1 MSCHQRF
8 SFSREE
14 STSISLFTFLGISS
28 SILAICTIFANI
40 LILYA
45 LRKCQNLHTPTKT
58 LLCGLAFSDVGIGI
72 FVYPAFAWYSFAA
85 AFDNIEA
92 FCAIQASYTIAAY
105 CLGSVSF
112 LTMTAISLDRFYA
125 FNMRLRYHQIVTF
138 NRIVLL
144 LTAFWLFGLIWPFSW
159 LVSTKIANLI
169 AAVIILSCAVIT
181 SISYYKTMTGLRRHQ
196 CQIQKQCA
204 THQQHG
210 GNLFRLGQYKTSVN
224 SMIIIFCLLLACY
237 LPYFIVAI
245 VTMVLGKSSSTML
258 AWSMTSAFVYLNSLL
273 NPLVYCW
280 RMREIRRAVDI
291 ALKCFTR

>member
-8 SFSREE
+8 FLSREE

-45 LRKCQNLHTPTKT
+45 LRKCQNLHTPTKM
-58 LLCGLAFSDVGIGI
+58 LLCGLAFSDVAIGI

-85 AFDNIEA
+85 AFDNMEA

-125 FNMRLRYHQIVTF
+125 FSMRLTYHQIVTF

-169 AAVIILSCAVIT
+169 AAVIILTCAVIT
-181 SISYYKTMTGLRRHQ
+181 SISYYKTIKRRHQ

-204 THQQHG
+204 VHQKNG
-210 GNLFRLGQYKTSVN
+210 RNLFRFGRYKKSVN
-224 SMIIIFCLLLACY
+224 SMILIFCLLLTCY

-245 VTMVLGKSSSTML
+245 VTTVMGKNSSTML
-258 AWSMTSAFVYLNSLL
+258 AWNMTSAFVYLNSLL

-280 RMREIRRAVDI
+280 RMREIRREVVI
-291 ALKCFTR
+291 ALKYFTN